1 MFSDNT
7 KEYIR
12 QKLPE
17 YVRII
22 TKPSRGK
29 DLFCCPLCGSGTR
42 GTPTSDG
49 AFHLN
54 GFKWFCHACN
64 RGGDIFKLYA
74 EMNHLDT
81 KKDFVTIV
89 NGLSQVLN
97 IDVSEESRADRS
109 PMERTDTRPKAPEPA
124 QDPDRKKQIVFYSGQ
139 MLPGTEGYRYI
150 TGRGFTDHII
160 KKYQLGYDAE
170 KKAVTIPHPGTDYY
184 TRRIINPEANERKY
198 ENLYGVSAPLFLVK
212 GSEND
217 IFFITEGQ
225 LDALSIIQAG
235 GKNVIAS
242 PHYPTRVKKIL
253 EEGFR
258 MSGAVIVSDRDPD
271 EARSDDGMTP
281 GERKSR
287 QLLET
292 LQEKDIPAVII
303 TPPEGFK
310 DANDILKA
318 DPKKLTGFLYRGA
331 GKLRSRGF
339 KPVNASQYI
348 KYGMYDEDMA
358 YFKRYKDRKTG
369 FDNIDKYLRL
379 YPGLATLTGSTSLG
393 KTSFCVQLAD
403 QLTDNGETVLY
414 FALEQLP
421 IEIISK
427 SLSRRY
433 FLKGG
438 HHLNNID
445 IKNGA
450 TDTLLENVRRE
461 YIETSRG
468 VTIIECDFTVTADDI
483 GRYISEY
490 VRKTRIKPVII
501 IDYLQIISPPK
512 ESHFD
517 DRGRIDDAIK
527 KFKLLSREHELFI
540 LLISNMARSSYR
552 EKIGEDSFKESGLIE
567 FTSDYLFG
575 LQLAIL
581 ENMDFFTK
589 KGARGGEKDTSKAEK
604 QNMIDEA
611 LQETERRI
619 VFKSIKNRQGQ
630 KVFKA
635 FFRYRPDYDTFLE
648 TTEEDTRAELEKKY
662 YDNGFVKYDQGEDF
676 PFLTV

>member
-12 QKLPE
+12 QRLPE
-17 YVRII
+17 YVRMI

-42 GTPTSDG
+42 GNPTSDG
-49 AFHLN
+49 AFHVT
-54 GFKWFCHACN
+54 GSKWFCHSCN
-64 RGGDIFKLYA
+64 QGGDIFKLYA
-74 EMNHLDT
+74 EINHLDVRG
-81 KKDFVTIV
+81 DFPKVLE
-89 NGLSQVLN
+89 GLAQTLN
-97 IDVSEESRADRS
+97 IDVSEDL
-109 PMERTDTRPKAPEPA
+109 PTTGKGKAEARKEPETVL
-124 QDPDRKKQIVFYSGQ
+124 DPDRLKQISFYSGQ
-139 MLPGTEGYRYI
+139 MVPGSDGYQYMV
-150 TGRGFTDHII
+150 GRGFSDYII

-170 KKAVTIPHPGTDYY
+170 KNAVVIPHPGTDYY
-184 TRRIINPEANERKY
+184 TRRIMYPAENERKY
-198 ENLYGVSAPLFLVK
+198 ENLYGVTAPPYMVK
-212 GSEND
+212 GSEDD

-242 PHYPTRVKKIL
+242 PHYPNKVKKML
-253 EEGFR
+253 DDGFT
-258 MSGAVIVSDRDPD
+258 MSGAVIVADRDPD
-271 EARSDDGMTP
+271 ESRTKDKDGLTP
-281 GERKSR
+281 GERKSK
-287 QLLET
+287 QLLEI
-292 LQEKDIPAVII
+292 LQEKKIPAVII
-303 TPPEGFK
+303 TPPDGFK
-310 DANDILKA
+310 DSNDLLKA

-331 GKLRSRGF
+331 DKLRNRDF
-339 KPVNASQYI
+339 RTVNASQYI
-348 KYGMYDEDMA
+348 KYGMYDADMA
-358 YFKRYKDRKTG
+358 YFRRYKDRKTG
-369 FDNIDKYLRL
+369 FNNIDKYLRL

-403 QLTDNGETVLY
+403 QLTANGETVLY

-421 IEIISK
+421 IEIITK

-433 FLKGG
+433 YLKGG
-438 HHLNNID
+438 TRLNNID
-445 IKNGA
+445 IRNGG

-461 YIETSRG
+461 YAETSRG
-468 VTIIECDFTVTADDI
+468 LSIIECDFTVTADDI
-483 GRYISEY
+483 GRYVSEY
-490 VRKTRIKPVII
+490 IRKTRIKPVVI
-501 IDYLQIISPPK
+501 IDYLQIISPP
-512 ESHFD
+512 EGSRLD

-589 KGARGGEKDTSKAEK
+589 KGARGGEKDTTKAEK

-611 LQETERRI
+611 LQEKERQI

-635 FFRYRPDYDTFLE
+635 YFRYRPDYDTFLE
-648 TTEEDTRAELEKKY
+648 TTEEATREELEKKY
-662 YDNGFVKYDQGEDF
+662 YDNGFVKCDQGEDN